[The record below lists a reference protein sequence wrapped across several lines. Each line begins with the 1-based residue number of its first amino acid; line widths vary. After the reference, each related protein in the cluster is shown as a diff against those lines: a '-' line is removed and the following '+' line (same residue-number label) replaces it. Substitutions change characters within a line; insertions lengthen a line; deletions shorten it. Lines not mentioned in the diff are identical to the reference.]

1 MPEQSLAT
9 WLSRSTDKT
18 PLKMIF
24 SPSWNIRCL
33 KREIHGMQSAHP
45 ISMLYQ
51 CGGKRARLLQV
62 KLHNCP
68 LPCFGN
74 IVSVTGRGYQTP
86 DEAYRNRAVNMG
98 VNILVWN
105 DNGMTDITF
114 DGQWYLSVS
123 AHSISLPR
131 TAESDVTSLSVLT
144 DFNPFGSSTKGWYVK
159 SITDSATHI
168 NPAPWLKVSPMSGA
182 PNELKNVEIQTLSD
196 NNTGK
201 DRVATIVF
209 AAGRLEYPVTIRQ
222 TLIDRPTITFNYW
235 MPGATYPV
243 GAVIPGELVFS
254 FSDPNSAAVPQG
266 FRVAVTPGTITFIAY
281 RTDVPGYKYVA
292 FDFAPPVTS
301 VISTDPNGY
310 FYTVASPPKVTM
322 ADITSGSYI
331 REEQL
336 VFQVTNGPY
345 TVKKNLLLKH
355 VYIP

>member
-1 MPEQSLAT
+1 
-9 WLSRSTDKT
+9 
-18 PLKMIF
+18 MIF